1 MIGCYWLLLV
11 KKKSNFSDE
20 FKFKLETT
28 YHQWFFVKVLRKCC
42 GHITSLN
49 IIINIMFG
57 EITKEIQATM
67 L

>member
-28 YHQWFFVKVLRKCC
+28 YHQ
-42 GHITSLN
+42 
-49 IIINIMFG
+49 
-57 EITKEIQATM
+57 
-67 L
+67 